1 MVTDATTHREN
12 LVQVQA
18 INQFVYCPRRYYY
31 QRFQDTIGTN
41 YELTEG
47 KSQHENRGRRGGWT
61 TEMYLRSASL
71 GLHGKIDTVETNDGT
86 PTPIERKRA
95 ESGSYFK
102 SDELQLAAYCM
113 LLEDNIPGSVN
124 VGYIYTESNDKR
136 HTVRISEKHRESIR
150 EIVSIIEGM
159 TVDDIPPLV
168 DNPSKCRAC
177 SARSY
182 CMPYETARLEP
193 AKARETGW
201 EDPEAARQKVESR

>member
-1 MVTDATTHREN
+1 MVTAAATHRED

-31 QRFQDTIGTN
+31 QRFQDTIGAN

-61 TEMYLRSASL
+61 TEMYLRSVSL
-71 GLHGKIDTVETNDGT
+71 GLHGKIDVVETNDGA

-113 LLEDNIPGSVN
+113 LLENNIPGSVN

-136 HTVRISEKHRESIR
+136 HAVRISGKHRKSIH

-182 CMPYETARLEP
+182 CMPYETATLEP
-193 AKARETGW
+193 SKAQDTGW
-201 EDPEAARQKVESR
+201 EDPETALQEVEGR